1 MLSVMQKT
9 YKPEE
14 LVATPLQ
21 VTVQAHIVRDLKA
34 MEKNTKIPLDQ
45 LVTTALQMYIATHN
59 DYLGLR
65 K

>member
-1 MLSVMQKT
+1 MQKT

-14 LVATPLQ
+14 LVPTPLQ
-21 VTVQAHIVRDLKA
+21 VRLSAHIVRDLKT
-34 MEKNTKIPLDQ
+34 MESNTKIPVDQ
-45 LVTTALQMYIATHN
+45 LVTTALQMFIATHN

>member
-1 MLSVMQKT
+1 MMKKT

-14 LVATPLQ
+14 LVPVPL
-21 VTVQAHIVRDLKA
+21 TVNLKNHIVRDLRE
-34 MEKNTKIPLDQ
+34 MERNTKQSIDD
-45 LVTTALQMYIATHN
+45 LVTTALQMFIATHN

>member
-1 MLSVMQKT
+1 MQKT

-14 LVATPLQ
+14 LTPTPLK
-21 VTVQAHIVRDLKA
+21 VTLQAHIVRDLKA
-34 MEKNTKIPLDQ
+34 MESNTKIPVDEM
-45 LVTTALQMYIATHN
+45 VSTALKMFIATHN

>member
-1 MLSVMQKT
+1 MEKI

-14 LVATPLQ
+14 LTPTPLQ
-21 VTVQAHIVRDLKA
+21 VTTQAHIVRDLKA
-34 MEKNTKIPLDQ
+34 MAENTKMPVDK
-45 LVTTALQMYIATHN
+45 LVTTALKMFIATHN